1 MFTSVLYRG
10 YGAPEG
16 FCFEC
21 DDGPPI
27 QDDPNLYDVNV
38 KERADLYVSIA
49 KRRAEAYRTNHLL
62 IPIGEDF
69 QFMNAVQNFK
79 NMDKLM
85 KYINSHS
92 STYGVNIFYSTP
104 SIYTK
109 AVNDAGLV
117 WDVKTDDF
125 FPYGDGP
132 HAIWSGY
139 FTSRAPLKGYVR
151 T

>member
-1 MFTSVLYRG
+1 
-10 YGAPEG
+10 
-16 FCFEC
+16 
-21 DDGPPI
+21 
-27 QDDPNLYDVNV
+27 
-38 KERADLYVSIA
+38 
-49 KRRAEAYRTNHLL
+49 
-62 IPIGEDF
+62 
-69 QFMNAVQNFK
+69 
-79 NMDKLM
+79 MDKLM

-151 T
+151 TRMNLGHAFDQILTTSALPDYVIEYKKQVERITRFGICF

>member
-1 MFTSVLYRG
+1 
-10 YGAPEG
+10 
-16 FCFEC
+16 
-21 DDGPPI
+21 
-27 QDDPNLYDVNV
+27 
-38 KERADLYVSIA
+38 
-49 KRRAEAYRTNHLL
+49 
-62 IPIGEDF
+62 
-69 QFMNAVQNFK
+69 
-79 NMDKLM
+79 MDKLM

-151 T
+151 TRMNLSHAFDQILTTSALPDYVIDYKKQIERMTRFGKIFTISQSKIEKKKEILFILFKNR